1 MDLDTAYHVMM
12 GFAGR
17 LRLPAAMTKVDDQ
30 TWLVHVQ
37 PPGQPEIVI
46 RDVEAGRAAYVKLV
60 PGQKKLL

>member
-17 LRLPAAMTKVDDQ
+17 LRLPAAMQKTGEN
-30 TWLVHVQ
+30 TWTVHVQ

-46 RDVEAGRAAYVKLV
+46 ADIEAGRAMWVKLAAAA
-60 PGQKKLL
+60 KATA